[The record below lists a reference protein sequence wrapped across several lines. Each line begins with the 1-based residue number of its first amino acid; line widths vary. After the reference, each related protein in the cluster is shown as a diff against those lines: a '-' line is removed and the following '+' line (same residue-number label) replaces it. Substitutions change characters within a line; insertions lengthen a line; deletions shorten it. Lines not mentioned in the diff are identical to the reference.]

1 MNTTLRLLIAL
12 GLAGACTSAPQS
24 DVAARSAPTVRRL
37 PFSVD
42 RSEAEIRRFEESDRT
57 TPPPAGGI
65 VFVGSSSIR
74 MWRSLES
81 DFPGLP
87 VLNRGFGGSTFPE
100 AIHYLPRTVLKYKP
114 RTVVVYEGDNDLT
127 LDWGPRQ
134 LADDYLGFVR
144 AVRDSLPNT
153 KIVFISVKPSPS
165 RWRLVDQVREA
176 NRLVRAIVA
185 RDPMQSY
192 VDVFTPLLGPNGRPK
207 PELFIA
213 DSLHMTPAGYAI
225 WRAQVAPHVQ

>member
-1 MNTTLRLLIAL
+1 MNTTRWLLSVL
-12 GLAGACTSAPQS
+12 VLAGACTSAPQT
-24 DVAARSAPTVRRL
+24 DVAARSALSVRRL

-42 RSEAEIRRFEESDRT
+42 RSEAEIRRFEESDRAAA
-57 TPPPAGGI
+57 PPAGGI

-100 AIHYLPRTVLKYKP
+100 AIHYLPRTVLKYHP
-114 RTVVVYEGDNDLT
+114 RTIVLYEGDNDLT
-127 LDWGPRQ
+127 FDWGPRQ
-134 LADDYLGFVR
+134 VADDYRSFVR
-144 AVRDSLPNT
+144 AVRDSLPNA

-165 RWRLVDQVREA
+165 RWRLVDQAREA
-176 NRLVRAIVA
+176 NRLVREIVS
-185 RDPMQSY
+185 RDTLQSY
-192 VDVFTPLLGPNGRPK
+192 VDVFTPMLAANGRPK

-225 WRAQVAPHVQ
+225 WRTQVAPHVK

>member
-87 VLNRGFGGSTFPE
+87 VLNRGFGG
-100 AIHYLPRTVLKYKP
+100 
-114 RTVVVYEGDNDLT
+114 
-127 LDWGPRQ
+127 
-134 LADDYLGFVR
+134 
-144 AVRDSLPNT
+144 
-153 KIVFISVKPSPS
+153 
-165 RWRLVDQVREA
+165 
-176 NRLVRAIVA
+176 
-185 RDPMQSY
+185 
-192 VDVFTPLLGPNGRPK
+192 
-207 PELFIA
+207 
-213 DSLHMTPAGYAI
+213 
-225 WRAQVAPHVQ
+225 

>member
-1 MNTTLRLLIAL
+1 MNTPRWLLIVL
-12 GLAGACTSAPQS
+12 VLAGACTSAPQS
-24 DVAARSAPTVRRL
+24 DVAARSALSVRRL

-42 RSEAEIRRFEESDRT
+42 RSEAEIRRFEESDRAAA
-57 TPPPAGGI
+57 PPAGGI

-100 AIHYLPRTVLKYKP
+100 AIHYLPRTVLKYHP
-114 RTVVVYEGDNDLT
+114 RTIVLYEGDNDLT
-127 LDWGPRQ
+127 FDWGPRQ
-134 LADDYLGFVR
+134 VADDYRSFVR
-144 AVRDSLPNT
+144 AVRDSLPNA
-153 KIVFISVKPSPS
+153 KIVFISLKPSPA

-176 NRLVRAIVA
+176 NRLVREIVS
-185 RDPMQSY
+185 RDTLQSY
-192 VDVFTPLLGPNGRPK
+192 VDVFTPMLGANGRPK

-213 DSLHMTPAGYAI
+213 DSLHMTAAGYAI
-225 WRAQVAPHVQ
+225 WRTQVAPHVN